1 MRIRKPAYA
10 DAERENAELGEQKGE
25 ARQNPQGFVR
35 LVIGRVL
42 SVHRHANQTSE
53 GTMDRHGSLGRKTNL
68 TGSPFENLLTSLCTN
83 LPVSVPKNIISKNHV
98 FSP

>member
-10 DAERENAELGEQKGE
+10 DAERKNAELGKQKGE

-35 LVIGRVL
+35 LVVSRVL

-53 GTMDRHGSLGRKTNL
+53 GTMDGHGSLGRKMNL
-68 TGSPFENLLTSLCTN
+68 TGSLFENLLTSFCTY
-83 LPVSVPKNIISKNHV
+83 LTVSVPKNIISKKPLV
-98 FSP
+98 